1 MEYTYD
7 DGNRLKKVTD
17 HTNHPEGFLDGAD
30 TNEEYLYDHYGN
42 MVSDENKGISQITYN
57 HLNLPKEIS
66 FSGTPTRKIS
76 YLYNA
81 LGQKVV
87 KKITNGT
94 EITTTDYLSG
104 FHYENEV
111 LKFFA
116 TAEGYVNVSILI
128 NGQYSYSYVYNY
140 TDHLGNIRVSYT
152 AGRGASSPPVILEEN
167 HYYPFGLK
175 HKKYGSVDYDFVI
188 LDEETEEGYYVG
200 IDIVPPGVRK
210 PYQYKYQGQEWQD
223 ELGLNW
229 YSFKFRNYSPDLGR
243 FWSIDPLSEDY
254 VHNSTYAFAE
264 NRVVNSREL
273 EGLEAWESINN
284 WDEKTIEKY
293 RNYASQ

>member
-1 MEYTYD
+1 
-7 DGNRLKKVTD
+7 
-17 HTNHPEGFLDGAD
+17 
-30 TNEEYLYDHYGN
+30 

-111 LKFFA
+111 LRFFA
-116 TAEGYVNVSILI
+116 TSEGYTNVRLNPKSGTLSF
-128 NGQYSYSYVYNY
+128 NYAYNY

-152 AGRGASSPPVILEEN
+152 NSGGSAAILEEN
-167 HYYPFGLK
+167 HYYP
-175 HKKYGSVDYDFVI
+175 V
-188 LDEETEEGYYVG
+188 
-200 IDIVPPGVRK
+200 
-210 PYQYKYQGQEWQD
+210 
-223 ELGLNW
+223 
-229 YSFKFRNYSPDLGR
+229 
-243 FWSIDPLSEDY
+243 
-254 VHNSTYAFAE
+254 
-264 NRVVNSREL
+264 
-273 EGLEAWESINN
+273 
-284 WDEKTIEKY
+284 
-293 RNYASQ
+293 